1 MMAEVKGLERRLRQ
15 IAADFFRSKLGLEPQ
30 AVEVVWHED
39 LVLVRVRGFLTKAE
53 EAIAGRQDDR
63 AMLQAHYERLLE
75 KFSPMLAAVVQEACG
90 STLRERRLVLDLERS
105 ECVYH
110 LRLGSGALPEGNG
123 PAGGG
128 GPGDGLR
135 REVLM
140 SMNKILGALILGTA
154 LVMTGCPQQTK
165 VEEPA
170 REEVTLALKPPMIER
185 QGPTLAIAVADLRIV
200 QTVEKGT
207 GKVVVPPHLRG
218 MMRITNR
225 SAREAVHIETI
236 RLEYLDRAG
245 KAVGDATVR
254 VTPWATGGGD
264 KVEPEKTLERELDV
278 ALPEELVREKGL
290 AGIRVAVAYIPWRTR
305 DEVVRAAV
313 RLE

>member
-1 MMAEVKGLERRLRQ
+1 MMADVKGMEQRLRG
-15 IAADFFRSKLGLEPQ
+15 ITADFFRSKLGLQPQ
-30 AVEVVWHED
+30 AVEAILRED

-53 EAIAGRQDDR
+53 EAMADRQDDW
-63 AMLQAHYERLLE
+63 AMLQAHYQRLLDML
-75 KFSPMLAAVVQEACG
+75 SPMLAAVVQEVCG
-90 STLRERRLVLDLERS
+90 RSLKEQRVVLDLGRS

-110 LRLGSGALPEGNG
+110 LWLGPVIPPEGKG
-123 PAGGG
+123 SAGGSWSG
-128 GPGDGLR
+128 NGLR
-135 REVLM
+135 WEVLM
-140 SMNKILGALILGTA
+140 GTKKILGALIVGTA
-154 LVMTGCPQQTK
+154 LIASGCPQQTK

-170 REEVTLALKPPMIER
+170 REEVSLALKPPMIER
-185 QGPTLAIAVADLRIV
+185 QGPTLTIAVTDLRIV

-225 SAREAVHIETI
+225 SPREAVHIETI
-236 RLEYLDRAG
+236 RLEYLNRAG

-254 VTPWATGGGD
+254 LTPWMVGGGE
-264 KVEPEKTLERELDV
+264 KLEPEKALERELDV
-278 ALPEELVREKGL
+278 TLPEELVREKGL
-290 AGIRVAVAYIPWRTR
+290 AAIRVAVAHVPWRTR

>member
-1 MMAEVKGLERRLRQ
+1 MMADVKGLERRLRE
-15 IAADFFRSKLGLEPQ
+15 ITADFFRSKLGLQPQ
-30 AVEVVWHED
+30 AVEAVWRED

-53 EAIAGRQDDR
+53 EAIAGRQDDQ

-75 KFSPMLAAVVQEACG
+75 KLSPMLAAVVQEACG

-110 LRLGSGALPEGNG
+110 LRLGPVIPPEGKG
-123 PAGGG
+123 SAGGSRSG
-128 GPGDGLR
+128 NGLR
-135 REVLM
+135 REVCM
-140 SMNKILGALILGTA
+140 GTKKMLGALIVGTA
-154 LVMTGCPQQTK
+154 LIASGCPQQTK

-170 REEVTLALKPPMIER
+170 RVEVTLALNPARIEG
-185 QGPTLAIAVADLRIV
+185 QGATLAIAATDLRIV

-225 SAREAVHIETI
+225 LPREAVHIETI
-236 RLEYLDRAG
+236 RLEYLNRAG

-254 VTPWATGGGD
+254 LTPWATAGGE
-264 KVEPEKTLERELDV
+264 KVEPEKTLERELDL
-278 ALPEELVREKGL
+278 ALPEELVREKAL
-290 AGIRVAVAYIPWRTR
+290 AAIRVAVGYVPWRAR